1 MLEMGRTL
9 SQQLA
14 EVEQHAK
21 LLLELKTEYD
31 SVLSHTNQDIANLSS
46 RKVVCLCSLE
56 PNQLIVETAT

>member
-1 MLEMGRTL
+1 MTSVASHPASEDLILEMGRTL

-31 SVLSHTNQDIANLSS
+31 SVLTQTSQDIANLTT
-46 RKVVCLCSLE
+46 RKVH
-56 PNQLIVETAT
+56 